1 MTRSPGNFR
10 VIPFKQLLKYP
21 LFSRFKVHCEK
32 CLLLSGQFES
42 MDIYKTHCDL
52 CPAIFNTTTALL
64 RHRSAKHAEAAS
76 VASLPFYSGEK
87 MIDLPSRRWK
97 GRRPLNYKQWLSGVV
112 DSFNSCLHP
121 KVPGNQSCRSSAC
134 SCIDHEMN
142 ALFSAMFLL
151 RLMKLGYY

>member
-1 MTRSPGNFR
+1 MLKSAAPRLVMTRSPGNFR
-10 VIPFKQLLKYP
+10 VIPLKQLLKGA
-21 LFSRFKVHCEK
+21 LFSCFKVHCEK
-32 CLLLSGQFES
+32 TLLVFDQYAPMI

-97 GRRPLNYKQWLSGVV
+97 GRRPLNYKQWLGGVV
-112 DSFNSCLHP
+112 DSINSCL
-121 KVPGNQSCRSSAC
+121 STA
-134 SCIDHEMN
+134 
-142 ALFSAMFLL
+142 F
-151 RLMKLGYY
+151 